1 MEKIIDSKVIEAAE
15 IKFNDDGSAEVIQK
29 NGEKFTITSEEYTP
43 IPTPIYKDPNIFTD
57 EILEKYNSL
66 PSYERANFVIEIID
80 DFYRKNPEYAVFTHE
95 TIYRDPDALLE
106 FFQKIKKS
114 HFKKAGISDINFN
127 AFQKKLEEVEIEIAN
142 NPIDYNDIK
151 ITQIWPILSL
161 RDYFLESDLAA
172 LYYIQNPKLENEL
185 APAAP
190 LLSDTVASIPFGPY
204 LFLLDE
210 AIAHAAVNRG
220 FKNDLTKGHRKK
232 TDRNKEIILKNLPN
246 GFTISE
252 KKDGVE
258 NSITILNKDLIK
270 STTALKMFIFLLMKA
285 SQNNFRPEFN
295 ITYQELVNIK
305 MYSTLDSARIGFE
318 NNINIIQSFQIEG
331 KIKKG
336 RKVITSDNN
345 RNSGGGPLFYYH
357 KYIKNGAKI
366 YLNEKMKYE
375 SLASYYALFPAWAF
389 GLSNNAFEI
398 LLYIFMRSRTEKK
411 SKFNISLA
419 IIRDKLALPKREEYE
434 EQGKKFK
441 PAQYVKTPIL
451 NAIEDIENLINQNK
465 DTDIIIK
472 KHLVVN
478 DKNLDEWLKG
488 FIEVELTGNYSN
500 NLTKITSKQ
509 NRILEE
515 RLKNSRKKEE

>member
-1 MEKIIDSKVIEAAE
+1 MAKGLKGE
-15 IKFNDDGSAEVIQK
+15 IKFLDDNTMIIIQDDGTEIVLKDTEYNTTPTAAWNDPEIFNEETK
-29 NGEKFTITSEEYTP
+29 AKFY
-43 IPTPIYKDPNIFTD
+43 
-57 EILEKYNSL
+57 SL
-66 PSYERANFVIEIID
+66 PAVERNNFIIEVID
-80 DFYRKNPEYAVFTHE
+80 DFYRKKPEYSYFALDQ
-95 TIYRDPDALLE
+95 IYNDPEKALE
-106 FFQKIKKS
+106 IFQNIKKS
-114 HFKKAGISDINFN
+114 HFKKVGLTDKDYNE
-127 AFQKKLEEVEIEIAN
+127 FQKILKETELEIAN

-151 ITQIWPILSL
+151 LTQIWPILRL
-161 RDYFLESDLAA
+161 RDFFAISKLAA

-336 RKVITSDNN
+336 KKVITSDNN

-357 KYIKNGAKI
+357 KYIKNGATI
-366 YLNEKMKYE
+366 YLNEKMNIEYDY
-375 SLASYYALFPAWAF
+375 SLLLRDINRKKLNWSGRINYS
-389 GLSNNAFEI
+389 SNYLIILLNLINLLFEI
-398 LLYIFMRSRTEKK
+398 L
-411 SKFNISLA
+411 
-419 IIRDKLALPKREEYE
+419 
-434 EQGKKFK
+434 
-441 PAQYVKTPIL
+441 
-451 NAIEDIENLINQNK
+451 NL
-465 DTDIIIK
+465 
-472 KHLVVN
+472 
-478 DKNLDEWLKG
+478 
-488 FIEVELTGNYSN
+488 
-500 NLTKITSKQ
+500 KI
-509 NRILEE
+509 
-515 RLKNSRKKEE
+515 